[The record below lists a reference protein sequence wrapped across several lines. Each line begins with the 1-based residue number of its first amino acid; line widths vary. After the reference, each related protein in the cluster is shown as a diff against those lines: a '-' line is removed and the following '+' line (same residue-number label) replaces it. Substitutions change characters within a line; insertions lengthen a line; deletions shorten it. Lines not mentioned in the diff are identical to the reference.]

1 MADIDATPEVDATK
15 TEVGQGYKD
24 DSEEVSDVRIV
35 EDVTQE
41 FVSDREKAME
51 EIAAKRDEEFEEETG
66 ESLTAEKEE
75 SEEEVSEEEPAPVW
89 RDGDSWYTTVK
100 VDGEDIQVPFNDLK
114 SSHQKDRASQKRF
127 EEAAEYGRR
136 VQQREV
142 QLNAYV
148 QQMQKQQQQQPLQ
161 QQSPPQDATQDEE
174 PVSDQT
180 DLIKKYHEALYGDDA
195 DKAAELFGALT
206 VKGRSAPATQNVDVN
221 EAVNEA
227 VGRLMAQ
234 QRAEEQKRQQW
245 AYHKSMEDAVH
256 WFNDEYPDI
265 SKVPELRAIADN
277 KTISLTQDNPDWE
290 PKKVIQEAADYTR
303 QWVKS
308 TLPENKNERVQRKKK
323 LVQQPKAASASSN
336 IGEDEPEPM
345 STTDIIK
352 EMKEARGQML

>member
-1 MADIDATPEVDATK
+1 MADIDATPEVDATEQ
-15 TEVGQGYKD
+15 EVGQGYRD
-24 DSEEVSDVRIV
+24 DSEEVTEPSDVRIV

-41 FVSDREKAME
+41 HVSEREKAIE
-51 EIAAKRDEEFEEETG
+51 ALVSKRNEDFEEEVG
-66 ESLTAEKEE
+66 EALASEEPEEIEEPKEVVKEE
-75 SEEEVSEEEPAPVW
+75 SSPFW
-89 RDGDSWYTTVK
+89 KDGESWYTTIK
-100 VDGEDIQVPFNDLK
+100 VDGEDIQVPFDDLK

-161 QQSPPQDATQDEE
+161 QQSPPQDATPDEE
-174 PVSDQT
+174 PESDQK
-180 DLIKKYHEALYGDDA
+180 DLIKKYHQALYEDDA

-206 VKGRSAPATQNVDVN
+206 VKGRSAPATQNTNVD

-277 KTISLTQDNPDWE
+277 IAISLTQ
-290 PKKVIQEAADYTR
+290 
-303 QWVKS
+303 
-308 TLPENKNERVQRKKK
+308 
-323 LVQQPKAASASSN
+323 
-336 IGEDEPEPM
+336 
-345 STTDIIK
+345 
-352 EMKEARGQML
+352 